1 MNTCV
6 NFEKKKFGIQ
16 QLTRLKE
23 DKCFLE
29 EDIKRIKK
37 PGSYQTT
44 NYRDCDCEIPN
55 VAETSYEYPSTYFK
69 DSYGWTSVN
78 GCNIDNDSK
87 LRNCDNKVTNK
98 NQINQLFQRPYLTV
112 PFMGRGIGDVC
123 LETKL
128 KTYIQQ

>member
-55 VAETSYEYPSTYFK
+55 VA
-69 DSYGWTSVN
+69 
-78 GCNIDNDSK
+78 
-87 LRNCDNKVTNK
+87 
-98 NQINQLFQRPYLTV
+98 
-112 PFMGRGIGDVC
+112 
-123 LETKL
+123 
-128 KTYIQQ
+128 